1 MGRESEV
8 RYVQGPRRKRIL
20 AYAKSRLDTYAT
32 TEHGDAKPPDGKA
45 SSEKKRVL
53 ETEPRG
59 LTFGVRM
66 TVVAVIVAAV
76 YALISMI
83 LILRGA
89 MTLVLVVAM
98 LLLASVAVGI
108 NYLYW
113 RPWYRTHRYA
123 PLWFIPRRRWFVVF
137 MVWFVVAIA
146 VIILQLLSVRP

>member
-1 MGRESEV
+1 M
-8 RYVQGPRRKRIL
+8 
-20 AYAKSRLDTYAT
+20 
-32 TEHGDAKPPDGKA
+32 
-45 SSEKKRVL
+45 L
-53 ETEPRG
+53 ETEPRE

-66 TVVAVIVAAV
+66 AVVAVIVASV

-83 LILRGA
+83 LILRGTL
-89 MTLVLVVAM
+89 TLVLAVAM

-123 PLWFIPRRRWFVVF
+123 PLWFVPRRRWFAVF

>member
-1 MGRESEV
+1 
-8 RYVQGPRRKRIL
+8 
-20 AYAKSRLDTYAT
+20 
-32 TEHGDAKPPDGKA
+32 
-45 SSEKKRVL
+45 L

-83 LILRGA
+83 LILSGA

-123 PLWFIPRRRWFVVF
+123 PLVYPSASVVCGLHG
-137 MVWFVVAIA
+137 VVCGRNRGDYA
-146 VIILQLLSVRP
+146 

>member
-1 MGRESEV
+1 
-8 RYVQGPRRKRIL
+8 
-20 AYAKSRLDTYAT
+20 
-32 TEHGDAKPPDGKA
+32 
-45 SSEKKRVL
+45 VL
-53 ETEPRG
+53 ESEPRG

-66 TVVAVIVAAV
+66 TVVAVIVASV

-83 LILRGA
+83 LILRGT
-89 MTLVLVVAM
+89 MTLVLAVAM

-123 PLWFIPRRRWFVVF
+123 PLWFVPRRRWFAVF

-146 VIILQLLSVRP
+146 VIMLRLLSVRP